1 MNRILVTSVVDP
13 GISRGRGANSK
24 GGCEKLLFG
33 HFFPKKTMKLK
44 EFGPRRGHASL
55 APLDPPMHSAIF
67 LYLCV
72 YLKCVIE

>member
-1 MNRILVTSVVDP
+1 MSHQWWIQEFPEDGAPTPKADVKNYYLV
-13 GISRGRGANSK
+13 I
-24 GGCEKLLFG
+24 
-33 HFFPKKTMKLK
+33 FFPKNCMKLK
-44 EFGPRRGHASL
+44 EFGPPRGHASL